1 MNKENR
7 NQLILILIIISMV
20 TATLISWYPQF
31 TFHTFVEPDVKQYF
45 MSGYNEDF
53 KIEGYEFF
61 YDEHQYYGS
70 GKLHVLTENMVLKS
84 DIIELSFKN
93 DHHVYTH
100 KIKVKNSN
108 DIIEIPFL
116 ESQSALQSLNEGT
129 MDIKITRKKKVIYN
143 ESIEFKAEP
152 FMVLNGMNKD
162 YLIQNISVASHVLKT
177 GVFSTNIKDLNKD
190 YPYMEIDYLVG
201 DYEGSESYNDAIR
214 FIHIKGKTKDFLNN
228 EISQKEYFYEGNLL
242 EKKIRCVVSLLK
254 NEDDQEPFVFELDL
268 SQSVKEVSYE

>member
-45 MSGYNEDF
+45 MFGNNKEFRID
-53 KIEGYEFF
+53 GYEFF
-61 YDEHQYYGS
+61 YDEHQYYGG
-70 GKLHVLTENMVLKS
+70 GKLYVLTDNMVLKS

-93 DHHVYTH
+93 GHHVYSH
-100 KIKVKNSN
+100 KIKVKKSN
-108 DIIEIPFL
+108 DIIDIPL
-116 ESQSALQSLNEGT
+116 LDSQSALQSLNEGK

-143 ESIEFKAEP
+143 ESLDFKVQP
-152 FMVLNGMNKD
+152 FMILNGMNKD
-162 YLIQNISVASHVLKT
+162 YLVQNISVTSDVLKT
-177 GVFSTNIKDLNKD
+177 GVFSTNIKDLYKE

-201 DYEGSESYNDAIR
+201 GYKESETYNDATR
-214 FIHIKGKTKDFLNN
+214 FIHMKGKTKDFLNN
-228 EISQKEYFYEGNLL
+228 EISQKEYFYDGDLL

-254 NEDDQEPFVFELDL
+254 NENDKEPFVFELDL